1 MQPDILA
8 VVAEKNFKLDR
19 GEWLGFLE
27 AAEDVVY
34 RFPGKKNTKI
44 TKTLSLIFKK

>member
-1 MQPDILA
+1 MALQPDILA
-8 VVAEKNFKLDR
+8 AVAEKNFKLDR

-34 RFPGKKNTKI
+34 RFPGKKKHKDHKNT
-44 TKTLSLIFKK
+44 